1 MVLLAPVTNW
11 EPHGVMLA
19 GYCYVMRHGMKVQ
32 IVTPYRV
39 SHLQR
44 YGVSV
49 RGNVRCVYPPLGVGM
64 RPLAAHIVDSNPTGG
79 IDVCLL

>member
-1 MVLLAPVTNW
+1 MQRDVSPPSSPLTIFTFLMLLAHITNW

-19 GYCYVMRHGMKVQ
+19 GYCYVMRYGMKVQ

-44 YGVSV
+44 YGITV
-49 RGNVRCVYPPLGVGM
+49 RGNITSVYPT
-64 RPLAAHIVDSNPTGG
+64 VDIINR
-79 IDVCLL
+79 